1 MFQFTLL
8 RIPVRVEPFHWLIL
22 AFLGAQFFGFNSRGD
37 ILNVLLFMVA
47 GFFSILVHEFG
58 HALTGRKFGAIG
70 TQVVMHGMGG
80 VAIFPQARF
89 TRKQNFL
96 VTAAGP
102 GIQILLGLI
111 AIGILTQLPKPHPAR
126 EFFSVIAYISI
137 FWAVLNCIPVFP
149 LDGRQMMSAI
159 LGPQREILTHQ
170 ISIGAAVVF
179 GILGLKLGFMFLPIF
194 MGFMAYQSWQFIQS
208 RKQRW

>member
-1 MFQFTLL
+1 MFHFTLF

-22 AFLGAQFFGFNSRGD
+22 AFLGAQFFVFENRGD

-58 HALTGRKFGAIG
+58 HALTGRKFGAQG
-70 TQVVMHGMGG
+70 TQVVMHGFGG
-80 VAIFPQARF
+80 VAIFPHARF
-89 TRKQNFL
+89 SRKQSFL

-102 GIQILLGLI
+102 GIQIALGLL
-111 AIGILTQLPKPHPAR
+111 AFGIQVGMPEGHQLGK
-126 EFFSVIAYISI
+126 FLSTVGFISL
-137 FWAVLNCIPVFP
+137 FWAVLNCIPVWP
-149 LDGRQMMSAI
+149 LDGGQMMAAL
-159 LGPQREILTHQ
+159 LGPKREILTHK

-179 GILGLKLGFMFLPIF
+179 GLLGLSAGFLFLPIF
-194 MGFMAYQSWQFIQS
+194 MGIMAYQSWQFIQS